1 MNDKMYST
9 GKFAK
14 LANVTERTIRYYDKI
29 GLLKPSFV
37 LSNGYRQYTDSDLLK
52 LQKILSLKHLGFS
65 IEEIFPIVLEDQ
77 DIKESFQMQ
86 VELLDSRI
94 KHMNLIKDS
103 MEAMIMTLDTGK
115 IDWGKVISLIQLSS
129 DDNNVVD
136 QYKNAKNLNVRISL
150 HDMYSQNKQGWFPW
164 IFHQI
169 DFSKINR
176 LLEVGCGNGKLWKDH
191 NIDLRN
197 REIFLSVSSDCDNP
211 GLAAQNS
218 TPATQQLSAYE
229 FSLFHFYL
237 ISCQTA

>member
-94 KHMNLIKDS
+94 KQMNLIKDS
-103 MEAMIMTLDTGK
+103 MEAMITTLDTGK
-115 IDWGKVISLIQLSS
+115 IDWRKVISL
-129 DDNNVVD
+129 V
-136 QYKNAKNLNVRISL
+136 
-150 HDMYSQNKQGWFPW
+150 
-164 IFHQI
+164 
-169 DFSKINR
+169 
-176 LLEVGCGNGKLWKDH
+176 LL
-191 NIDLRN
+191 
-197 REIFLSVSSDCDNP
+197 
-211 GLAAQNS
+211 
-218 TPATQQLSAYE
+218 T
-229 FSLFHFYL
+229 
-237 ISCQTA
+237 

>member
-94 KHMNLIKDS
+94 KHEFDKRFYGSNDYDS
-103 MEAMIMTLDTGK
+103 R
-115 IDWGKVISLIQLSS
+115 
-129 DDNNVVD
+129 
-136 QYKNAKNLNVRISL
+136 YR
-150 HDMYSQNKQGWFPW
+150 
-164 IFHQI
+164 
-169 DFSKINR
+169 
-176 LLEVGCGNGKLWKDH
+176 
-191 NIDLRN
+191 
-197 REIFLSVSSDCDNP
+197 
-211 GLAAQNS
+211 
-218 TPATQQLSAYE
+218 
-229 FSLFHFYL
+229 
-237 ISCQTA
+237 

>member
-136 QYKNAKNLNVRISL
+136 QYKNAKKR
-150 HDMYSQNKQGWFPW
+150 D
-164 IFHQI
+164 
-169 DFSKINR
+169 
-176 LLEVGCGNGKLWKDH
+176 
-191 NIDLRN
+191 
-197 REIFLSVSSDCDNP
+197 
-211 GLAAQNS
+211 A
-218 TPATQQLSAYE
+218 
-229 FSLFHFYL
+229 
-237 ISCQTA
+237 

>member
-136 QYKNAKNLNVRISL
+136 QYKNAKNLNE
-150 HDMYSQNKQGWFPW
+150 YSKVAEPP
-164 IFHQI
+164 
-169 DFSKINR
+169 
-176 LLEVGCGNGKLWKDH
+176 
-191 NIDLRN
+191 
-197 REIFLSVSSDCDNP
+197 NP
-211 GLAAQNS
+211 
-218 TPATQQLSAYE
+218 TK
-229 FSLFHFYL
+229 
-237 ISCQTA
+237 